1 MGRLHLAEARIIRV
15 ISNGRSDSCRGE
27 RIEAVLVMVEDVK
40 RLRSELERDPF
51 CEAEVFADTHIPIV
65 DAGSSQDIAA
75 CVPKLAGEGLTEG
88 NAGQVCSDAGSVRS
102 CIDGIGRERVVEPMI
117 NVLVESAG
125 IRIADL
131 GATLREAQQEGTGV
145 IAKDRK
151 WETSLKGC
159 NRGNLPAADG
169 GIKRPVH
176 VAAEVL
182 TAADWQLI
190 HEAIDES
197 VVNVKIGTAVVQTR
211 IVLIHVSGER
221 VGRAHASCG

>member
-40 RLRSELERDPF
+40 RLRSELERDSF
-51 CEAEVFADTHIPIV
+51 CEAEVFTDTHIPIV
-65 DAGSSQDIAA
+65 DAGASQDIAA

-117 NVLVESAG
+117 DVFVESAG

-131 GATLREAQQEGTGV
+131 GTTLREAQQEAAGV
-145 IAKDRK
+145 VAKDRE
-151 WETSLKGC
+151 WETALEGC
-159 NRGNLPAADG
+159 NRGDLPAADG

-190 HEAIDES
+190 HEAIDEP
-197 VVNVKIGTAVVQTR
+197 VVDVKIRTAVVQTR
-211 IVLIHVSGER
+211 IMLIHVSGER
-221 VGRAHASCG
+221 IRRTYTGSG